1 VKKDARVFVLADSDA
16 FSDEVI
22 PIAANQLLA
31 VDVVHWLMGDEAY
44 SGMTS
49 TEADAPITHTRKQ
62 DVLWFYGTIFL
73 APALVIAAGAMV
85 TRRGRRR
92 GPRTGSGPA
101 GAPGPTRSGVQS

>member
-1 VKKDARVFVLADSDA
+1 MFVLADSDA
-16 FSDEVI
+16 LSDEVI

-31 VDVVHWLMGDEAY
+31 VDVAHWLMGDEAF

-49 TEADAPITHTRKQ
+49 TEADAPISHTRKQ

-73 APALVIAAGAMV
+73 APALVIAAGMLV

-92 GPRTGSGPA
+92 GPRGGTTTPGAAA
-101 GAPGPTRSGVQS
+101 GNPQGAQS